1 MWCPKCKAEYR
12 KGIKICAEC
21 DTELVEKLNEEKDIE
36 EIEGDVSPIMEDDTE
51 MDEDTDGRSLLHTS
65 SKSYVKKADQYKDMV
80 FSGISF
86 LIFGLLGA
94 VYLTLCKME
103 VIPISYNL
111 FVFIGISAMF
121 AIFIIIGITS
131 LVKAGKIKT
140 QIPDEEKKTEEIMN
154 WLSENIQKDS
164 IDKWKDTTVSDVEND
179 LLITERIANELFKQ
193 YPDLDSSYLEMI
205 ADEYFDNTLSD
216 ESDLND

>member
-12 KGIKICAEC
+12 KGITICAEC
-21 DTELVEKLNEEKDIE
+21 GAELVEKLDEENDKEYTE
-36 EIEGDVSPIMEDDTE
+36 EDVSPIMEDDTE
-51 MDEDTDGRSLLHTS
+51 MDEDTDGRSLLHTA

-86 LIFGLLGA
+86 LIFGILGA

-111 FVFIGISAMF
+111 FVFIGILAMF

-154 WLSENIQKDS
+154 WLSKNIQKES

-179 LLITERIANELFKQ
+179 LLITERIANELIKQ
-193 YPDLDSSYLEMI
+193 YPDLDKSYLEMI
-205 ADEYFDNTLSD
+205 ADEYFDNTLF
-216 ESDLND
+216 

>member
-21 DTELVEKLNEEKDIE
+21 DTELVEKLNEEK

>member
-12 KGIKICAEC
+12 KGITICAEC
-21 DTELVEKLNEEKDIE
+21 GTELVEKLDEENDKEYTE
-36 EIEGDVSPIMEDDTE
+36 EDVSPIMEDDTE
-51 MDEDTDGRSLLHTS
+51 MDEDTDGRSLLHTA

-86 LIFGLLGA
+86 LIFGILGA

-140 QIPDEEKKTEEIMN
+140 QIPDEEKKTKEIMN
-154 WLSENIQKDS
+154 WLSKNIQKES

-179 LLITERIANELFKQ
+179 LLITERIANELIKQ
-193 YPDLDSSYLEMI
+193 YPELDKSYLEMM

>member
-12 KGIKICAEC
+12 KGITICAEC
-21 DTELVEKLNEEKDIE
+21 GTELVEKLDEENDKEYTE
-36 EIEGDVSPIMEDDTE
+36 EDVSPIMEDDTE

-65 SKSYVKKADQYKDMV
+65 SKSYVKKADQYKDMK
-80 FSGISF
+80 FSGLSF
-86 LIFGLLGA
+86 LIFGVLGIA
-94 VYLTLCKME
+94 YLVLCKTE

-154 WLSENIQKDS
+154 WLSENIQKES
-164 IDKWKDTTVSDVEND
+164 IDKWNDSTVSDVEND
-179 LLITERIANELFKQ
+179 LLITECIAKELIKQ
-193 YPDLDSSYLEMI
+193 YPDLDKSYLEMI
-205 ADEYFDNTLSD
+205 ADEYYDNTLSD

>member
-12 KGIKICAEC
+12 KGITICAEC
-21 DTELVEKLNEEKDIE
+21 GTELVEKLDEENDKEYTE
-36 EIEGDVSPIMEDDTE
+36 EDVSPIMEDDTE
-51 MDEDTDGRSLLHTS
+51 MDEDTDGRSLLHTA

-140 QIPDEEKKTEEIMN
+140 QIPDEEKKTKEIMN
-154 WLSENIQKDS
+154 WLSKNIQKES

-179 LLITERIANELFKQ
+179 LLITERIANELIKQ
-193 YPDLDSSYLEMI
+193 YPELDKSYLEMM

>member
-21 DTELVEKLNEEKDIE
+21 DTELVEKLDEEK

-86 LIFGLLGA
+86 LIFGILGA

-216 ESDLND
+216 ESELND

>member
-12 KGIKICAEC
+12 KGITICAEC
-21 DTELVEKLNEEKDIE
+21 GTELVEKLDEENDKEYTE
-36 EIEGDVSPIMEDDTE
+36 EDVSPIMEDDTE

-65 SKSYVKKADQYKDMV
+65 SKSYVKKADQYKDMI
-80 FSGISF
+80 FSCISF

-154 WLSENIQKDS
+154 WLSKNIQKES

-179 LLITERIANELFKQ
+179 LLITERIANELIKQ
-193 YPDLDSSYLEMI
+193 YPELDKSYLEMM

>member
-12 KGIKICAEC
+12 KGITICAEC
-21 DTELVEKLNEEKDIE
+21 GTELVEKLDEENDKEYTE
-36 EIEGDVSPIMEDDTE
+36 EDVSPIMEDDTE
-51 MDEDTDGRSLLHTS
+51 MDEDTDGRSLLHTA

-86 LIFGLLGA
+86 LIFGILGA